1 MHTLAA
7 TVFFFF
13 DRSVILFR
21 NKQGSRLSMRGALW
35 YSYIINLA
43 VVMNLSRPCYLDFT
57 SGYQIKTGNL
67 QCGFTQ
73 EVTELS
79 VAFCIQES
87 NKYWVALHS
96 GTETFIQPASNISE
110 EKSGFEQIDT
120 NNSVG
125 THAMYMEI
133 KLSYIPENQII
144 FRK

>member
-1 MHTLAA
+1 
-7 TVFFFF
+7 
-13 DRSVILFR
+13 
-21 NKQGSRLSMRGALW
+21 MRGALW

-43 VVMNLSRPCYLDFT
+43 FVMNLSRPCYLDFT

-67 QCGFTQ
+67 Q
-73 EVTELS
+73 
-79 VAFCIQES
+79 
-87 NKYWVALHS
+87 LHS
-96 GTETFIQPASNISE
+96 RTETFIQPASNISE